1 MTITS
6 ILKPLPIQDINDKQ
20 FFIPHY
26 QRGYRWTE
34 MQVQQLLNDID
45 QFIPIILNPK
55 EGISSFY
62 CLQPVVIKA
71 MSVEKKQFHNLEG
84 DWYEVIDG
92 QQRLTTIFLIIQGIN
107 EFWEG
112 KQKNPQFSLAYET
125 REKSSDFLIS
135 LKQDDEIED
144 VLINH
149 ENIDF
154 YYISKAYQTICN
166 WIKSYKKNSS
176 SFKIKFFENSK
187 IIWYEVNSSEVSNNL
202 FERLNLGKIP
212 LTNAELVKALFLSE
226 DSFNDLA
233 EEERKIR
240 QIEIAKLWD
249 EIENKLNGEDEK
261 FWAFITNKPRNKY
274 ETKIELILDIIT
286 NKNEDKQDPY
296 FTFTKFL
303 EEQQHSPLLTIW
315 DKIEQFYSTIS
326 DWYSDNELYH
336 KIGYLVSARS
346 VGSYKGVNLAE
357 LVTKALNKDS
367 TKDSFKSY
375 IDNLI
380 QKSIDWNFKELRYD
394 EDPDKIFNILLLL
407 NVETN
412 YLSEYEPY
420 PFKFHKSKNWSLEH
434 IHARNSEKFDKTKK
448 EQWLEWLKHHLPILE
463 NRLSSLNV
471 EDTNEIENVITQVKG
486 YLSNPEN
493 LRWEKFDILF
503 NEMHQFFNQN
513 DDSLERDLDSLSNL
527 ALLGMNDN
535 AALNNS
541 IFEVKY
547 RKIIEMDKEGK
558 FIPICTR
565 RVFMKYYND
574 NSTSQQHYFWSE
586 NDRQGYFANIENTLQ
601 KYNK

>member
-20 FFIPHY
+20 FFIPNY

-62 CLQPVVIKA
+62 CLQPVVVKA

-135 LKQDDEIED
+135 LKEDDEIED
-144 VLINH
+144 VLVNH

-249 EIENKLNGEDEK
+249 EIENKLNAEDEK

-274 ETKIELILDIIT
+274 ETKIELLLDIIT
-286 NKNEDKQDPY
+286 KKNEDRQDPY
-296 FTFTKFL
+296 FTFTEFL
-303 EEQQHSPLLTIW
+303 REQQHSPLLTIW
-315 DKIEQFYSTIS
+315 DKIEQFYSTIC
-326 DWYSDNELYH
+326 DWYSDNEFYH
-336 KIGYLVSARS
+336 KIGYLVSARA
-346 VGSYKGVNLAE
+346 VGNYKGINLAD
-357 LVTKALNKDS
+357 LVTKALDKDS

-380 QKSIDWNFKELRYD
+380 QLSIDWNFTELRYD
-394 EDPDKIFNILLLL
+394 DDSDKIFNILLLF

-412 YLSEYEPY
+412 LMSDYEPY

-448 EQWLEWLKHHLPILE
+448 EQWLVWLQHHLPILQ
-463 NRLSSLNV
+463 NMLMSLNV

-493 LRWEKFDILF
+493 LRWEKFDTLF
-503 NEMHQFFNQN
+503 NEMHQIFNQN
-513 DDSLERDLDSLSNL
+513 DDSLDRDLDSLSNL

-535 AALNNS
+535 SALNNS

-547 RKIIEMDKEGK
+547 QKIIEMDKQGK
-558 FIPICTR
+558 FIPVCTR
-565 RVFMKYYND
+565 RVFMKYYNG

-586 NDRQGYFANIENTLQ
+586 NDRQGYIANIKNTLR

>member
-6 ILKPLPIQDINDKQ
+6 ILKPLPIQDINDKK

-71 MSVEKKQFHNLEG
+71 MSIEKKQSHNLEG

-125 REKSSDFLIS
+125 REKSSNFLIS

-261 FWAFITNKPRNKY
+261 FWAFITNKLRNKY
-274 ETKIELILDIIT
+274 ETKIELLLDIIT

-394 EDPDKIFNILLLL
+394 EDPDKIFNILLLF

-565 RVFMKYYND
+565 RIFMKYYND

>member
-1 MTITS
+1 MS
-6 ILKPLPIQDINDKQ
+6 I
-20 FFIPHY
+20 
-26 QRGYRWTE
+26 
-34 MQVQQLLNDID
+34 
-45 QFIPIILNPK
+45 
-55 EGISSFY
+55 
-62 CLQPVVIKA
+62 
-71 MSVEKKQFHNLEG
+71 EKKQSHNLEG

-135 LKQDDEIED
+135 LKEDDEIED

-274 ETKIELILDIIT
+274 ETKIELLLDIIT

-394 EDPDKIFNILLLL
+394 EDPDKIFNILLLF

-513 DDSLERDLDSLSNL
+513 DDSRE
-527 ALLGMNDN
+527 
-535 AALNNS
+535 
-541 IFEVKY
+541 
-547 RKIIEMDKEGK
+547 
-558 FIPICTR
+558 
-565 RVFMKYYND
+565 
-574 NSTSQQHYFWSE
+574 
-586 NDRQGYFANIENTLQ
+586 
-601 KYNK
+601 

>member
-6 ILKPLPIQDINDKQ
+6 ILKPLPIQDINDKN

-71 MSVEKKQFHNLEG
+71 MSIEKKQSHNLEG

-125 REKSSDFLIS
+125 REKSSNFLIS

-274 ETKIELILDIIT
+274 ETKIELLLDIIT

-394 EDPDKIFNILLLL
+394 EDPDKIFNILLLF

-471 EDTNEIENVITQVKG
+471 QDTNEIENVITQVKG

>member
-6 ILKPLPIQDINDKQ
+6 ILKPLPIQDINDKK

-71 MSVEKKQFHNLEG
+71 MSIEKKQSHNLEG

-125 REKSSDFLIS
+125 REKSSNFLIS

-249 EIENKLNGEDEK
+249 EIENKLNTEDEK

-274 ETKIELILDIIT
+274 ETKIELLLDIIT

-296 FTFTKFL
+296 FTFTEFL
-303 EEQQHSPLLTIW
+303 REQQHSPLLTIW
-315 DKIEQFYSTIS
+315 DKIEQFYSTIC
-326 DWYSDNELYH
+326 DWYSDNEFYH

-357 LVTKALNKDS
+357 LVTKALDKDS

-394 EDPDKIFNILLLL
+394 EDPNKIFNILLLF

>member
-6 ILKPLPIQDINDKQ
+6 ILKPLPIQDINDKN

-62 CLQPVVIKA
+62 CLQPVVVKA

-135 LKQDDEIED
+135 LKEDDEIED
-144 VLINH
+144 VLVNH

-249 EIENKLNGEDEK
+249 EIENKLNAEDEK

-274 ETKIELILDIIT
+274 ETKIELLLDIIT
-286 NKNEDKQDPY
+286 NKNENKQDPY
-296 FTFTKFL
+296 FTFTEFL
-303 EEQQHSPLLTIW
+303 REQQHSPLLTIW
-315 DKIEQFYSTIS
+315 DKIEQFYSTIC
-326 DWYSDNELYH
+326 DWYSDNEFYH
-336 KIGYLVSARS
+336 KIGYLVSARA
-346 VGSYKGVNLAE
+346 VGNYKGINLAD
-357 LVTKALNKDS
+357 LVTKALDKDS

-394 EDPDKIFNILLLL
+394 EDPDKIFNILLLF

>member
-6 ILKPLPIQDINDKQ
+6 ILKPLPIQDINDKK

-71 MSVEKKQFHNLEG
+71 MSIEKKQSHNLEG

-125 REKSSDFLIS
+125 REKSSNFLIS

-274 ETKIELILDIIT
+274 ETKIELLLDIIT

-394 EDPDKIFNILLLL
+394 EDPDKIFNILLLF

>member
-6 ILKPLPIQDINDKQ
+6 ILKPLPIQDINDKK

-71 MSVEKKQFHNLEG
+71 MTIEKKQSHNLKG

-125 REKSSDFLIS
+125 REKSSNFLIS

-249 EIENKLNGEDEK
+249 EIENKLNTEDEK

-274 ETKIELILDIIT
+274 ETKIELLLDIIT

-296 FTFTKFL
+296 FTFTEFL
-303 EEQQHSPLLTIW
+303 REQQHSPLLTIW
-315 DKIEQFYSTIS
+315 DKIEQFYSTIC
-326 DWYSDNELYH
+326 DWYSDNEFYH

-357 LVTKALNKDS
+357 LVTKALDKDS

-394 EDPDKIFNILLLL
+394 EDPNKIFNILLLF

-471 EDTNEIENVITQVKG
+471 QDTNEIENVITQVKG

-574 NSTSQQHYFWSE
+574 NSTPQQHYFWSE

>member
-62 CLQPVVIKA
+62 CLQPVVVKA

-125 REKSSDFLIS
+125 REKSSNFLIS

-274 ETKIELILDIIT
+274 ETKIELLLDIIT
-286 NKNEDKQDPY
+286 NKNENKQDPY
-296 FTFTKFL
+296 FTFTEFL
-303 EEQQHSPLLTIW
+303 REQQHSPLLTIW
-315 DKIEQFYSTIS
+315 DKIEQFYSTIC
-326 DWYSDNELYH
+326 DWYSDNEFYH
-336 KIGYLVSARS
+336 KIGYLVSARA
-346 VGSYKGVNLAE
+346 VGNYKGINLAD
-357 LVTKALNKDS
+357 LVTKALDKDS

-394 EDPDKIFNILLLL
+394 EDPDKIFNILLLF

-412 YLSEYEPY
+412 HLSEYEPY

-448 EQWLEWLKHHLPILE
+448 EQWLEWLKHHLPILQ
-463 NRLSSLNV
+463 NMLMSLNV

>member
-6 ILKPLPIQDINDKQ
+6 ILKPLPIQDINDKN

-71 MSVEKKQFHNLEG
+71 MSIEKKQSHNLEG

-125 REKSSDFLIS
+125 REKSSNFLIS

-274 ETKIELILDIIT
+274 ETKIELLLDIIT

-326 DWYSDNELYH
+326 DLYSDNELYH

-394 EDPDKIFNILLLL
+394 EDPDKIFNILLLF

>member
-6 ILKPLPIQDINDKQ
+6 ILKPLPIQDINDKK

-71 MSVEKKQFHNLEG
+71 MTIEKKQSHNLKG

-125 REKSSDFLIS
+125 REKSSNFLIS

-249 EIENKLNGEDEK
+249 EIENKLNTEDEK

-274 ETKIELILDIIT
+274 ETKIELLLDIIT

-296 FTFTKFL
+296 FTFTEFL
-303 EEQQHSPLLTIW
+303 REQQHSPLLTIW
-315 DKIEQFYSTIS
+315 DKIEQFYSTIC
-326 DWYSDNELYH
+326 DWYSDNEFYH

-357 LVTKALNKDS
+357 LVTKALDKDS

-394 EDPDKIFNILLLL
+394 EDPNKIFNILLLF

-471 EDTNEIENVITQVKG
+471 QDTNEIENVITQVKG

>member
-34 MQVQQLLNDID
+34 MQAQQLLNDID

-55 EGISSFY
+55 EVISSFY
-62 CLQPVVIKA
+62 CLQPVVVKA

-135 LKQDDEIED
+135 LKEDDEIED
-144 VLINH
+144 VLVNH

-249 EIENKLNGEDEK
+249 EIENKLK
-261 FWAFITNKPRNKY
+261 
-274 ETKIELILDIIT
+274 L
-286 NKNEDKQDPY
+286 
-296 FTFTKFL
+296 
-303 EEQQHSPLLTIW
+303 
-315 DKIEQFYSTIS
+315 
-326 DWYSDNELYH
+326 
-336 KIGYLVSARS
+336 
-346 VGSYKGVNLAE
+346 
-357 LVTKALNKDS
+357 
-367 TKDSFKSY
+367 
-375 IDNLI
+375 
-380 QKSIDWNFKELRYD
+380 
-394 EDPDKIFNILLLL
+394 
-407 NVETN
+407 
-412 YLSEYEPY
+412 
-420 PFKFHKSKNWSLEH
+420 
-434 IHARNSEKFDKTKK
+434 
-448 EQWLEWLKHHLPILE
+448 
-463 NRLSSLNV
+463 
-471 EDTNEIENVITQVKG
+471 
-486 YLSNPEN
+486 
-493 LRWEKFDILF
+493 
-503 NEMHQFFNQN
+503 
-513 DDSLERDLDSLSNL
+513 
-527 ALLGMNDN
+527 
-535 AALNNS
+535 
-541 IFEVKY
+541 
-547 RKIIEMDKEGK
+547 
-558 FIPICTR
+558 
-565 RVFMKYYND
+565 
-574 NSTSQQHYFWSE
+574 
-586 NDRQGYFANIENTLQ
+586 
-601 KYNK
+601 

>member
-6 ILKPLPIQDINDKQ
+6 ILKPLPIQDINDKK

-71 MSVEKKQFHNLEG
+71 MSIEKKQSHNLEG

-125 REKSSDFLIS
+125 REKSSNFLIS

-261 FWAFITNKPRNKY
+261 FWAFITNKLRNKY
-274 ETKIELILDIIT
+274 ETKIELLLDIIT

-367 TKDSFKSY
+367 TKDIFKSY

-394 EDPDKIFNILLLL
+394 EDPDKIFNILLLF

-565 RVFMKYYND
+565 RIFMKYYND

>member
-1 MTITS
+1 M
-6 ILKPLPIQDINDKQ
+6 
-20 FFIPHY
+20 
-26 QRGYRWTE
+26 
-34 MQVQQLLNDID
+34 
-45 QFIPIILNPK
+45 
-55 EGISSFY
+55 
-62 CLQPVVIKA
+62 
-71 MSVEKKQFHNLEG
+71 
-84 DWYEVIDG
+84 
-92 QQRLTTIFLIIQGIN
+92 
-107 EFWEG
+107 
-112 KQKNPQFSLAYET
+112 
-125 REKSSDFLIS
+125 
-135 LKQDDEIED
+135 
-144 VLINH
+144 
-149 ENIDF
+149 
-154 YYISKAYQTICN
+154 
-166 WIKSYKKNSS
+166 IKSYKKNSS

-249 EIENKLNGEDEK
+249 EIENKLNAEDEK

-274 ETKIELILDIIT
+274 ETKIELLLDIIT

-394 EDPDKIFNILLLL
+394 EDPDKIFNILLLF

-434 IHARNSEKFDKTKK
+434 IHAQKSENITKIEDRKDLLKMQLTYIDDKTIKK
-448 EQWLEWLKHHLPILE
+448 DIEDLLELEKITEEQISDIE
-463 NRLSSLNV
+463 NRVSKLFT
-471 EDTNEIENVITQVKG
+471 DKEIHTI
-486 YLSNPEN
+486 
-493 LRWEKFDILF
+493 D
-503 NEMHQFFNQN
+503 
-513 DDSLERDLDSLSNL
+513 NL
-527 ALLGMNDN
+527 ALLSRDDN
-535 AALNNS
+535 SSLNNS
-541 IFEVKY
+541 IFPAK
-547 RKIIEMDKEGK
+547 RDKIKDLDKKGS
-558 FIPICTR
+558 FIPICTKN
-565 RVFMKYYND
+565 VFLKYYSKD
-574 NSTSQQHYFWSE
+574 VKEALKW
-586 NDRQGYFANIENTLQ
+586 NIEDRKFYLDEIKETL
-601 KYNK
+601 KEYLGEING

>member
-6 ILKPLPIQDINDKQ
+6 ILKPLPIQDINDKK

-71 MSVEKKQFHNLEG
+71 MSIEKKQSHNLEG

-125 REKSSDFLIS
+125 REKSSNFLIS

-249 EIENKLNGEDEK
+249 EIENKLNTEDEK

-274 ETKIELILDIIT
+274 ETKIELLLDIIT

-296 FTFTKFL
+296 FTFTEFL
-303 EEQQHSPLLTIW
+303 REQQHSPLLTIW
-315 DKIEQFYSTIS
+315 DKIEQFYSTIC
-326 DWYSDNELYH
+326 DWYSDNEFYH

-357 LVTKALNKDS
+357 LVTKALDKDS

-394 EDPDKIFNILLLL
+394 EDPNKIFNILLLF

-471 EDTNEIENVITQVKG
+471 QDTNEIENVITQVKG

-574 NSTSQQHYFWSE
+574 NSTPQQHYFWSE

>member
-6 ILKPLPIQDINDKQ
+6 ILKPLPIQDINEKN

-71 MSVEKKQFHNLEG
+71 MTIEKKQSHNLKG

-125 REKSSDFLIS
+125 REKSSNFLIS

-249 EIENKLNGEDEK
+249 EIENKLNTEDEK

-274 ETKIELILDIIT
+274 ETKIELLLDIIT
-286 NKNEDKQDPY
+286 NKNEDNQDPY

-357 LVTKALNKDS
+357 LVTKALDKDS

-394 EDPDKIFNILLLL
+394 EDPNKIFNILLLF

-471 EDTNEIENVITQVKG
+471 QDTNEIENVITQVKG

>member
-6 ILKPLPIQDINDKQ
+6 ILKPLPIQDINDKN

-34 MQVQQLLNDID
+34 MQVRQLLNDID
-45 QFIPIILNPK
+45 QFISIILNPK

-71 MSVEKKQFHNLEG
+71 MSIEKKQSHNLEG

-125 REKSSDFLIS
+125 REKSSNFLIS

-274 ETKIELILDIIT
+274 ETKIELLLDIIT

-326 DWYSDNELYH
+326 DWYSDTELYH

-394 EDPDKIFNILLLL
+394 EDPDKIFNILLLF

-503 NEMHQFFNQN
+503 NEMHQLFNQN

>member
-1 MTITS
+1 MS
-6 ILKPLPIQDINDKQ
+6 I
-20 FFIPHY
+20 
-26 QRGYRWTE
+26 
-34 MQVQQLLNDID
+34 
-45 QFIPIILNPK
+45 
-55 EGISSFY
+55 
-62 CLQPVVIKA
+62 
-71 MSVEKKQFHNLEG
+71 EKKQSHNLEG

-125 REKSSDFLIS
+125 REKSSNFLIS

-274 ETKIELILDIIT
+274 ETKIELLLDIIT

-380 QKSIDWNFKELRYD
+380 
-394 EDPDKIFNILLLL
+394 
-407 NVETN
+407 
-412 YLSEYEPY
+412 
-420 PFKFHKSKNWSLEH
+420 
-434 IHARNSEKFDKTKK
+434 
-448 EQWLEWLKHHLPILE
+448 
-463 NRLSSLNV
+463 
-471 EDTNEIENVITQVKG
+471 
-486 YLSNPEN
+486 
-493 LRWEKFDILF
+493 
-503 NEMHQFFNQN
+503 
-513 DDSLERDLDSLSNL
+513 
-527 ALLGMNDN
+527 
-535 AALNNS
+535 
-541 IFEVKY
+541 
-547 RKIIEMDKEGK
+547 
-558 FIPICTR
+558 
-565 RVFMKYYND
+565 
-574 NSTSQQHYFWSE
+574 
-586 NDRQGYFANIENTLQ
+586 
-601 KYNK
+601 

>member
-62 CLQPVVIKA
+62 CLQPVVVKA

-274 ETKIELILDIIT
+274 ETKIELLLDIIT

>member
-6 ILKPLPIQDINDKQ
+6 ILKPLPIQDINDKN

-71 MSVEKKQFHNLEG
+71 MSIEKKQSHNLEG

-125 REKSSDFLIS
+125 REKSSNFLIS

-274 ETKIELILDIIT
+274 ETKIELLLDIIT

-394 EDPDKIFNILLLL
+394 EDPDKIFNILLLF

-586 NDRQGYFANIENTLQ
+586 NDRQGYFANIENTIQ

>member
-6 ILKPLPIQDINDKQ
+6 ILKPLPIQDINDKN

-71 MSVEKKQFHNLEG
+71 MSIEKKQSHNLEG

-125 REKSSDFLIS
+125 REKSSNFLIS

-274 ETKIELILDIIT
+274 ETKIELLLDIIT

-394 EDPDKIFNILLLL
+394 EDPDKIFNILLLF

>member
-62 CLQPVVIKA
+62 CLQPVVVKA

-135 LKQDDEIED
+135 LKEDDEIED
-144 VLINH
+144 VLVNH

-274 ETKIELILDIIT
+274 ETKIELLLDIIT

-394 EDPDKIFNILLLL
+394 EDPDKIFNILLLF